1 MSYANFKPIIWS
13 AHIQHELKK
22 YTLFKE
28 DCDYKYEGEAGKGKT
43 VKILGVGR
51 PTIGDYTGQEIGAPE
66 TVPDSSVYLL
76 IDQAKFFN
84 FQVDDVD
91 KAQSKEGLMPALME
105 EAARGLAENED
116 SYIAEA
122 LGKNAGKKS
131 ASAAITT
138 EEAAAK
144 AIDDAFVWLWK
155 NGVSNKDK
163 VTIYL
168 SPEFYNLFKNRL
180 VALKTNNDDLIA
192 KGVVGMYNS
201 AKVKM
206 TNNVY
211 NDGTDDYIIVKT
223 SKAYAF
229 CNGIDE
235 TEAYR
240 PEKLFSDAVKGLDT
254 YGGKMVRPKECYCI
268 KAHYA

>member
-13 AHIQHELKK
+13 KKIEHELKK
-22 YTLFKE
+22 FTVFKE
-28 DCDYKYEGEAGKGKT
+28 DCDFRFEGDAGRGKT
-43 VKILGVGR
+43 VKILGVGK
-51 PTIGDYTGQEIGAPE
+51 PTIGTYTGSSIGTPE
-66 TVPDSSVYLL
+66 TVPDSSVYLK

-91 KAQSKEGLMPALME
+91 KAQAIEGLMPAYME
-105 EAARGLAENED
+105 EATRGLAEMED
-116 SYIAEA
+116 SFIAQE
-122 LGKNAGKKS
+122 LGTNAGS
-131 ASAAITT
+131 ATASTSITT
-138 EEAAAK
+138 ETGMAT
-144 AIDDAFVWLWK
+144 AIDNAFVYLWN

-168 SPEFYNLFKNRL
+168 TPWAYNLFKNRL
-180 VALKTNNDDLIA
+180 VALKTDNDDLIA
-192 KGVVGMYNS
+192 KGVVGLYNS

-206 TNNVY
+206 TNNIY
-211 NDGTDDYIIVKT
+211 NDGTDDYLIVKT

-229 CNGIDE
+229 CNGINE

-240 PEKLFSDAVKGLDT
+240 PETLFSDAVKGLDT

-268 KAHYA
+268 KAHNS